1 MLPGAMSRR
10 EQNALPRLAL
20 RGKRRRPFEDRL
32 AIRFPSLAA
41 RIYAWVTR
49 VTLGMPRRWRL
60 RRWLIELSVWRAF
73 NALGRGDL
81 AVLRTINHADVI
93 YDLSGWGWPEASL
106 YRGRDGVIRFNELWL
121 AQWSEP
127 DFDVASI
134 EELDLGLFLIDGR
147 SLALGLPR
155 LPPAARALHPANRP
169 VARPSSARGRAAP
182 RRARRPSP

>member
-32 AIRFPSLAA
+32 AILFPSLAA

-81 AVLRTINHADVI
+81 AVLRTVNHADVI
-93 YDLSGWGWPEASL
+93 YDLSGWG
-106 YRGRDGVIRFNELWL
+106 
-121 AQWSEP
+121 
-127 DFDVASI
+127 
-134 EELDLGLFLIDGR
+134 
-147 SLALGLPR
+147 
-155 LPPAARALHPANRP
+155 
-169 VARPSSARGRAAP
+169 
-182 RRARRPSP
+182 